1 MNTISYFAVDFR
13 TEHWSCEN
21 VDNGTVNVFQ

>member
-21 VDNGTVNVFQ
+21 VDNGTVNSFK